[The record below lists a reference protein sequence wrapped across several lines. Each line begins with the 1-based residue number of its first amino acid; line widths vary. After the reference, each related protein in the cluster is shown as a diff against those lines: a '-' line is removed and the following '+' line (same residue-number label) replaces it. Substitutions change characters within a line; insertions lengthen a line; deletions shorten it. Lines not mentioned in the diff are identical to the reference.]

1 MLPAIEQPGLHGILS
16 PEIRPP
22 HLTSLG
28 EAETYSLPLL
38 LCPSDIA
45 DRTFVLVEEDE
56 DDDGDSSLHQDS
68 MLGQRPVRPLLYLPS
83 TNYVGVYGTV
93 EADDYLEHEG
103 PAGSSFGDGSVIEQK
118 RVRFA
123 DLQRGLSQT
132 MLVGERKMATV
143 PSTWLG
149 IHLRGEDAPCRLT
162 GSAITAPNCETC
174 DECEFSSR
182 HPGGSSFLWAD
193 GHVTMIHDAI
203 DLQLYQESA
212 RRLPF

>member
-1 MLPAIEQPGLHGILS
+1 M
-16 PEIRPP
+16 
-22 HLTSLG
+22 
-28 EAETYSLPLL
+28 
-38 LCPSDIA
+38 
-45 DRTFVLVEEDE
+45 
-56 DDDGDSSLHQDS
+56 
-68 MLGQRPVRPLLYLPS
+68 RPLLYLPS

-118 RVRFA
+118 RVHFA